1 MKTPIRYISLAA
13 LLVLPAGLAAQTQQP
28 DTALVRTVVV
38 EQEYAPLI
46 QDAPKVNVLP
56 RVEEPQVTP
65 KEVEYDTA
73 PMAAAQ
79 VPADTL
85 PSYAAKETPDKAAP
99 GYVRLGYGD
108 LGYGGQSNLDF
119 LADYLFRLSGRDRLG
134 VTVGVQGMDGE
145 LETGDAE
152 AYGYDKWDAYDYRTH
167 AALDYTHRFDRM
179 DLNVAGHFGLRNFNR
194 LPDLAP
200 GKQRFTS
207 GDVHVG
213 LASTDEAL
221 PVQFRAE
228 TNLLLYQR
236 GLDLDMEDA
245 QEVAVRTEA
254 EAWGSLGR
262 GQTVGVALRMDNLL
276 YKNNLYENYTALSL
290 TPYYA
295 YEANG
300 WTLRAGVNV
309 DPTFGFG
316 KKFRVSPDV
325 QAQYAFPARVVLYAQ
340 ARGGR
345 LLNDFRRLEAVSPYA
360 SPVGQLESTYEQV
373 NAAVGVRVGTR
384 SGFGLHV
391 YGGYQNLEDDTY
403 FGDVASSVYPAL
415 VLSTWDTDNFYV
427 GAELGYSY
435 RDLVTITARGTYRD
449 WSAKDGGD
457 LMGVLAFKPAF
468 EGDFRVEAH
477 PIKPLRVEVGY
488 RHAGRVKVLDER
500 ADPVSNLYAGATY
513 DILRWLG
520 VYARLDNILDKDY
533 RYDWFYPTQGINFV
547 AGVTLRF

>member
-1 MKTPIRYISLAA
+1 MKLGYLSLAA
-13 LLVLPAGLAAQTQQP
+13 LFLPMGLAAQTQQP
-28 DTALVRTVVV
+28 DTALTRTVVV

-46 QDAPKVNVLP
+46 QDAAKVNVLP
-56 RVEEPQVTP
+56 RVEEPKVTP
-65 KEVEYDTA
+65 KHVEYDTA
-73 PMAAAQ
+73 PAAATQ
-79 VPADTL
+79 IPADTL
-85 PSYAAKETPDKAAP
+85 PSFAAKETLPQGTP
-99 GYVRLGYGD
+99 GYVRLGYGN
-108 LGYGGQSNLDF
+108 LGNLDAY
-119 LADYLFRLSGRDRLG
+119 ADYLFRLSGRDRLG
-134 VTVGVQGMDGE
+134 VTVGVQGMDGK
-145 LETGDAE
+145 LDAGGD
-152 AYGYDKWDAYDYRTH
+152 YGKWDAYDYRTR
-167 AALDYTHRFDRM
+167 AALDYTHRFDRV
-179 DLNVAGHFGLRNFNR
+179 DLNVAGRFGLRNFNR
-194 LPDLAP
+194 LWQLGL

-213 LASTDEAL
+213 VASTDEAL

-245 QEVAVRTEA
+245 KEVAVRTEA
-254 EAWGSLGR
+254 EAWGSLGG
-262 GQTVGVALRMDNLL
+262 GQTVGVALRMDNLI
-276 YKNNLYENYTALSL
+276 YRHNLYENYTALSL

-309 DPTFGFG
+309 DPAFGFG

-340 ARGGR
+340 VRGGR
-345 LLNDFRRLEAVSPYA
+345 LLNDFRRLETVSPYA
-360 SPVGQLESTYEQV
+360 SPFGQLESTYEQV

-403 FGDVASSVYPAL
+403 FGDVTSSGYPAL

-435 RDLVTITARGTYRD
+435 RDIVTFSARGTYRD

-457 LMGVLAFKPAF
+457 LMGVLAFKPTF
-468 EGDFRVEAH
+468 EGDFKVEVH
-477 PIKPLRVEVGY
+477 PVSPLRVHVGY
-488 RHAGRVKVLDER
+488 RHAER
-500 ADPVSNLYAGATY
+500 EGEGIDPVSNLYAGATY
-513 DILRWLG
+513 DFFRWLG
-520 VYARLDNILDKDY
+520 VYARLDNLMDKDY
-533 RYDWFYPTQGINFV
+533 RYDWLYPTQGINFL
-547 AGVTLRF
+547 AGVMLRF